1 MTEDY
6 LPLTLGDGSVA
17 VGSLADGPMRW
28 RLKSD
33 IDKCVERIVDG
44 AIVAPQ
50 TGHRAGE
57 EHRGEAEE
65 ARVMSG
71 ARDRR

>member
-1 MTEDY
+1 
-6 LPLTLGDGSVA
+6 
-17 VGSLADGPMRW
+17 MRW
-28 RLKSD
+28 RVKSD
-33 IDKCVERIVDG
+33 IGKCGERIVDG